1 MRQISDAEAAGIYQ
15 SGDRS
20 WVLPTLFP
28 REGAIRFD
36 ADCRRY
42 EKRVAGAWVL
52 VPPPRPA
59 KASSAPPRS
68 FGEVQEMLMDRAMG
82 CTCKTEKN

>member
-1 MRQISDAEAAGIYQ
+1 MSQITNAEALGIYL

-36 ADCRRY
+36 TNCRRY

-52 VPPPRPA
+52 VPL
-59 KASSAPPRS
+59 PRS
-68 FGEVQEMLMDRAMG
+68 AKSSVAPARTFGEVQEALMDRHMG
-82 CTCKTEKN
+82 CSCKRGKR

>member
-1 MRQISDAEAAGIYQ
+1 VKKITDADALGIYL

-42 EKRVAGAWVL
+42 EKRIAGAWVL
-52 VPPPRPA
+52 VPLPRPA
-59 KASSAPPRS
+59 KASPPPRLTW
-68 FGEVQEMLMDRAMG
+68 GEFQDRLMDAHMG
-82 CTCKTEKN
+82 CTCKRKN